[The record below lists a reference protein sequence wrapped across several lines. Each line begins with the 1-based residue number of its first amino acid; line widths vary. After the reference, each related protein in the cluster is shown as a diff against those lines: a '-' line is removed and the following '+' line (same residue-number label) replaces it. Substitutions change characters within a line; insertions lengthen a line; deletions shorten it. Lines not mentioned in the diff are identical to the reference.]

1 MKNVKVKDYRLS
13 VIILLAMMPIMMS
26 AVEYKNMYQPVE
38 GRMQPAAQL
47 QTTVPSV
54 NFQSTS
60 TLTGSGSA
68 LSATPMLNADGTAN
82 TPAPTMSRPRRIDAN
97 GDGFDDE
104 TGLPVEN
111 IDNPNPS
118 GQDNTPLGDAV
129 LPLLL
134 LALAYLSTRVPLKSR
149 ALKS

>member
-1 MKNVKVKDYRLS
+1 MNNVKVKDYRLS

-26 AVEYKNMYQPVE
+26 AVEYKNMYQSVE

-47 QTTVPSV
+47 QTTVPSA

-68 LSATPMLNADGTAN
+68 LSATPMLGEDGTVTYEGAN
-82 TPAPTMSRPRRIDAN
+82 YSPAKAPGGPLRDISNPTKPTPI
-97 GDGFDDE
+97 
-104 TGLPVEN
+104 
-111 IDNPNPS
+111 
-118 GQDNTPLGDAV
+118 GDAV

-134 LALAYLSTRVPLKSR
+134 MSLAFGMFVYFRRKQTLKS
-149 ALKS
+149 